1 MNITP
6 KQWQSISMEAAAQ
19 LCEAEADRLQDIVA
33 EMYSG
38 HLKRKAKKEADLY
51 ESIATEARRLASD
64 IRTLAAK
71 IWPRE

>member
-38 HLKRKAKKEADLY
+38 HLKRKAK
-51 ESIATEARRLASD
+51 
-64 IRTLAAK
+64 
-71 IWPRE
+71 